1 MTGSSSWTLQ
11 NLLNVSEEL
20 RRECGAWIVGA
31 SLRLSYLGSSLGCIL
46 ELKEKRGSR
55 RVKRE
60 MESRQYSDQD
70 STLMS
75 GNTLYKEEGRPIP
88 SHAKFL

>member
-1 MTGSSSWTLQ
+1 MKVYT
-11 NLLNVSEEL
+11 
-20 RRECGAWIVGA
+20 VGA
-31 SLRLSYLGSSLGCIL
+31 GLQLSCLDSSLGCIL
-46 ELKEKRGSR
+46 ELKEKRESR

-75 GNTLYKEEGRPIP
+75 ATTLYKEEGRPIP
-88 SHAKFL
+88 SNAKFL